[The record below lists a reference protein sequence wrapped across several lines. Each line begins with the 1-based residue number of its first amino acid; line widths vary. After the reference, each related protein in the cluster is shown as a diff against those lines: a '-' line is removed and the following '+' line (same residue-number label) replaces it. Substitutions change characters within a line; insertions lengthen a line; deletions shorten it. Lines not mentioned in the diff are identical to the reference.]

1 MSPVAMGPAVT
12 SNGDMER
19 ILPPSQNGSPDSG
32 GSGTTGSGSG
42 AALINGTTENGLN
55 GTGKIALV

>member
-1 MSPVAMGPAVT
+1 MSPVAMAPAVS

-32 GSGTTGSGSG
+32 ATTGSGSG